1 MRTIDADAHVLE
13 APHTWDY
20 MQPAE
25 RDFRP
30 RVVMAPAPDGGPDIE
45 WWEID
50 GYMRPKGTNVG
61 EDTPEASREMK
72 DVELRLHHMDE
83 LGVDVQV
90 LYPTIFLSPL
100 TRRPEVELAL
110 ARSYNRWMADVWK
123 LGKDRLRWAAVLPL
137 MTMDA
142 ALSEL
147 EWSRERGACAVFI
160 RGLEG
165 ERHLTDPYFYP
176 LYEEA
181 QRLDLP
187 LTVHIANG
195 NPTNADLVR
204 HSRFWTFRVP
214 TVSACQVYLVSEVPT
229 LFPKLRMG
237 FIEAGA
243 QWVPWVLMESRR
255 RGLERLHEAEMLRE
269 QRVWVTCENEDDLAY
284 IVRCAGED
292 NLLIGTDYGH
302 TDPSSN
308 IQALNMFV
316 ERPDVSDAV
325 KKKIVDTNA
334 RAYYG
339 IKDDELPAP
348 AARQTTAVGS

>member
-165 ERHLTDPYFYP
+165 ERRLTDPYFFP
-176 LYEEA
+176 LYERA
-181 QRLDLP
+181 SDLDVP
-187 LTVHIANG
+187 ICIHSANG
-195 NPTNADLVR
+195 NFEMFDLYDGEAGFARFKMPNVGAF
-204 HSRFWTFRVP
+204 HSIVFTRLPERFPR
-214 TVSACQVYLVSEVPT
+214 
-229 LFPKLRMG
+229 LRWG
-237 FIEAGA
+237 FIEISA
-243 QWVPWVLMESRR
+243 QWVPYVIHDLRKRYTRR
-255 RGLERLHEAEMLRE
+255 EDSLPDEILRE
-269 QRVWVTCENEDDLAY
+269 YRIYVACQTDDDLLY
-284 IVRCAGED
+284 VLQYAGED
-292 NLLIGTDYGH
+292 NLVIGSDYGH
-302 TDPSSN
+302 ADTATE
-308 IQALNMFV
+308 IEALRLLKQ
-316 ERPDVSDAV
+316 RPGIEPRVID
-325 KKKIVDTNA
+325 KILDDNA
-334 RAYYG
+334 RALYS
-339 IKDDELPAP
+339 L
-348 AARQTTAVGS
+348 